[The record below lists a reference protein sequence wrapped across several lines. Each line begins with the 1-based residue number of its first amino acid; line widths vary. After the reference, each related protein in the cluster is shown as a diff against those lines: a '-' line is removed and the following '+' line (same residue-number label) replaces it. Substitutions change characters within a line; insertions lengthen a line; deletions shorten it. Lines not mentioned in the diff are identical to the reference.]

1 MHRCRKQG
9 TDQRSPARQADLYC
23 GLPGFD
29 VSTWTGKPLVRLH
42 MGRPRDYSREGQG
55 DWAFP
60 IERAD
65 EAGCPGSWYRTAFVE
80 SLLRYYRRRDRNGGR
95 IDNPHFTRCDDEL
108 VVEAIRVLEHYED
121 TAEAEAEAAQIRAA
135 RAARKD

>member
-1 MHRCRKQG
+1 MQAMRCC
-9 TDQRSPARQADLYC
+9 A
-23 GLPGFD
+23 LPGFD
-29 VSTWTGKPLVRLH
+29 TDTWTATQMVRIH
-42 MGRPRDYSREGQG
+42 MGRPRDYSREGKDDRKRQHEEG
-55 DWAFP
+55 DWTAP
-60 IERAD
+60 IERA

-95 IDNPHFTRCDDEL
+95 IENPHFTRCEDDL
-108 VVEAIRVLEHYED
+108 VIEAIRVLEHYED